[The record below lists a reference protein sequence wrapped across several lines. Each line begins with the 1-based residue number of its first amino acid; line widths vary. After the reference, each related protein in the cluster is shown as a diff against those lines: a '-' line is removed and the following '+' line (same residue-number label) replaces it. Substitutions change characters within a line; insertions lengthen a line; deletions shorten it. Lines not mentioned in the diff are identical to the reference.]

1 MSETMNSMDDPTGL
15 LTRLIELDSVNPDL
29 VPGGAGES
37 AIADFVSTWF
47 VDRGFEVHRLEERAG
62 RPSVV
67 GIRRGS
73 GGGKSLML
81 NGHLDTVTLAG
92 YDGDPLRAET
102 RVSQAED
109 SEAEARHLHGR
120 GSYDMKSGIA
130 AMMIAANRAARQ
142 PHSGDILVTLVADEE
157 FGSAGT
163 EEVLK
168 HFTADGAIVSE
179 PSELEVT
186 IAHRG
191 FVWFD
196 VEIEGRAA
204 HGSRPDLGIDAIA
217 KAGLFLAGL
226 DELATKLV
234 SGPQH
239 PVLGTG
245 SIHASTIKGGEE
257 LSSYPA
263 LCTIGIERR
272 TVPGETGETTE
283 AELEQILRGVAHAN
297 PGVSYRITRGL
308 ERQPFD
314 APRDSDVV
322 RTVLATVAEV
332 TGMPAIER
340 GEPFWTDCA
349 LLAEAGIPAVLFGVA
364 GGGAHAATEW
374 VDLDSL
380 ETVTTVLERT
390 IESFCA

>member
-1 MSETMNSMDDPTGL
+1 MSVMAETAEDPPAL
-15 LTRLIELDSVNPDL
+15 LARLIEIDSVNPDL

-37 AIADFVSTWF
+37 AIADVTSAWLAE
-47 VDRGFEVHRLEERAG
+47 RSFEVHRLEERAG

-67 GIRRGS
+67 GIHRGS
-73 GGGKSLML
+73 GGGASLML

-92 YDGDPLRAET
+92 YDGDPLRAEL
-102 RVSQAED
+102 RGRQ
-109 SEAEARHLHGR
+109 LHGR
-120 GSYDMKSGIA
+120 GSYDMKGGIA
-130 AMMIAANRAARQ
+130 AMMVAAARAARH
-142 PHSGDILVTLVADEE
+142 PHRGDILVALVADEE
-157 FGSAGT
+157 YASAGT
-163 EEVLK
+163 EEVLRR
-168 HFTADGAIVSE
+168 FSADGAIVVE

-191 FVWFD
+191 FVWFE
-196 VEIEGRAA
+196 VAIEGRAA

-226 DELATKLV
+226 DEHSAGLLA
-234 SGPQH
+234 GPRH

-245 SIHASTIKGGEE
+245 SVHASTIRGGEE

-263 LCTIGIERR
+263 RCTIGIERR
-272 TVPGETGETTE
+272 TVPGETAETAE
-283 AELEQILRGVAHAN
+283 AELEEILREVVQAN
-297 PGVSYRITRGL
+297 PEVGYRITRGL
-308 ERQPFD
+308 ERRPFD
-314 APRDSDVV
+314 APRDSAIV
-322 RTVLATVAEV
+322 RTVLETVAEV
-332 TGMPAIER
+332 TGRPAIER

-390 IESFCA
+390 IASFCA